1 MEYIFRDVEFKF
13 HDVEYIFRGVEYI
26 FHIMEYVFRP
36 SQNNFSVGSALFFS
50 RVRNVFESARSGGS
64 NGSSDSKRRHS

>member
-36 SQNNFSVGSALFFS
+36 SQNNFSVGSALFCS
-50 RVRNVFESARSGGS
+50 RVRSVFATALPGRSDGS
-64 NGSSDSKRRHS
+64 FGLKRRHF